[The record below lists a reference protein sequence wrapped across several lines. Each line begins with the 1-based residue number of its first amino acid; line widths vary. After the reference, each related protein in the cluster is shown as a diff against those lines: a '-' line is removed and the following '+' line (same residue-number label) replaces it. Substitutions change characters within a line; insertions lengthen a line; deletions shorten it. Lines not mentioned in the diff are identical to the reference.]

1 MQPPDSRSVTR
12 RQPRVPLAARSG
24 KVLARRV
31 ELGGHKPVP
40 VLLIRRNVKAERVKR
55 VVVRGD
61 VHLSLAGCDTGI
73 HI

>member
-1 MQPPDSRSVTR
+1 M
-12 RQPRVPLAARSG
+12 
-24 KVLARRV
+24 ARRV